1 MPGPEVPSLGIEPI
15 RRTGRRRERGRWGV
29 KCLVNLISREGPEEG
44 WGHSTGAGDCRLQY
58 EYLGLFSIYR
68 NM

>member
-1 MPGPEVPSLGIEPI
+1 MPGPKVPSLGIEPI
-15 RRTGRRRERGRWGV
+15 RRTGRRREEGDGEFT
-29 KCLVNLISREGPEEG
+29 CLVSLISREGP
-44 WGHSTGAGDCRLQY
+44 GHSTGPGGCQLQY